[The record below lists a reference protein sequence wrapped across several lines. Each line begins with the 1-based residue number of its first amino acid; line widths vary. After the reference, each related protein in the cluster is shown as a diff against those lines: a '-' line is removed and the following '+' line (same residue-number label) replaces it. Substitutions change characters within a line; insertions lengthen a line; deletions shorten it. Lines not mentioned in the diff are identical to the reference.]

1 MACVR
6 RVGRAVVLVLVL
18 AGCGGGGH
26 GVLSV
31 PGDCTASEASLG
43 FPALA
48 GFTASVHIKGQDCL
62 DESNYQTKSSTS
74 VIIGDPFT
82 RSFDA
87 GLPGGPSATVWLYLS
102 YEFDNGEIL
111 TSSPDVNFSVPAA
124 IQVPGRTFHLA
135 TFQTGSSFWFTSF
148 YGDPIVRGTTL
159 IFAGDGQPATIDAKN
174 TYEYALYSTG
184 V

>member
-1 MACVR
+1 MW
-6 RVGRAVVLVLVL
+6 RVGRAFVLVVLLT
-18 AGCGGGGH
+18 GCGAGAH

-43 FPALA
+43 FPAVA
-48 GFTASVHIKGQDCL
+48 GFTASVHIKSQDCL
-62 DESNYQTKSSTS
+62 DGSNYQTRSGTS
-74 VIIGDPFT
+74 VIMGDPFT
-82 RSFDA
+82 SSFDA
-87 GLPGGPSATVWLYLS
+87 GVAGPAATVWLYLS

-111 TSSPDVNFSVPAA
+111 ASSPDVNFSVPAV

-135 TFQTGSSFWFTSF
+135 TLETGSHWYTSF

-159 IFAGDGQPATIDAKN
+159 IFAGDGQPTTIGAKN

-184 V
+184 A